1 MNKKT
6 VVIGASENPE
16 RTSYQAIF
24 SLGRTNNP
32 VVAIGNKEG
41 EVNGIKIIKGQP
53 MIEDVDTVTMYVG
66 AKNQPLL
73 YEYILSLKPKRI
85 IFNPG
90 AENPEFEKRCTEN
103 NIEVVVACTL
113 TMLSVGNY

>member
-1 MNKKT
+1 MKKT

-16 RTSYQAIF
+16 RTSFQTII
-24 SLGRTNNP
+24 SLTGKNNS

-41 EVNGIKIIKGQP
+41 EVNGIKILKGQP
-53 MIEDVDTVTMYVG
+53 KIDDVDTITMYVG
-66 AKNQPLL
+66 PKNQITL
-73 YEYILSLKPKRI
+73 YDYILSMKPRRI

-90 AENPEFEKRCTEN
+90 AENPEFEKICEQN
-103 NIEVVVACTL
+103 NIEVLEACTL